1 MDAEATTKEL
11 RLDILTKTKD
21 GTDLREKRLL
31 SP

>member
-1 MDAEATTKEL
+1 MDTEATAKEL

-21 GTDLREKRLL
+21 ETGLREKRLL